1 MWFRIG
7 LMGAVL
13 GSIFSATAKADVLKL
28 VMEGQVDLVQG
39 GGLLSGPLAG
49 AQVGELVRAEL
60 EVELVT
66 GPLVGTAIYNIL
78 PESLRIEVGSAVEA
92 ETIVGVSLVV
102 GNDVAFPSFPQV
114 DYLNTQFTLQQW
126 NQHTLLL
133 EDAGGAMLSS
143 TELLVAAG
151 NTVAVPHGSLVIDN
165 QLTTGRVEME
175 ILTLDVYPITPV
187 GLTFCAPSV
196 TNSTGS
202 AAQLA
207 CVGHAAVHA
216 HELGFVASSL
226 PPGEFAMLVAGTAH
240 GAIVTPLEPRVSFAS
255 VETSRDSTEAWCR
268 WGRINSPTSP

>member
-126 NQHTLLL
+126 NRHAA
-133 EDAGGAMLSS
+133 AGGCRWGD
-143 TELLVAAG
+143 VVQHRAARCG
-151 NTVAVPHGSLVIDN
+151 RQHGCQCPIVPLVIDN
-165 QLTTGRVEME
+165 QR
-175 ILTLDVYPITPV
+175 PPV
-187 GLTFCAPSV
+187 
-196 TNSTGS
+196 
-202 AAQLA
+202 
-207 CVGHAAVHA
+207 
-216 HELGFVASSL
+216 
-226 PPGEFAMLVAGTAH
+226 
-240 GAIVTPLEPRVSFAS
+240 
-255 VETSRDSTEAWCR
+255 AWKWR
-268 WGRINSPTSP
+268 S